1 MKVSNILSV
10 TLLLMGFFSLLH
22 TSFRLDLNR
31 DHECDED
38 SSIPECNV
46 KFLKIYA
53 LLILSIFTIVI
64 GFLQIFQKPSLFILN
79 AVVGAISLFCLFIYF
94 IALLVN

>member
-10 TLLLMGFFSLLH
+10 TLLLMGLFSLLY
-22 TSFRLDLNR
+22 TSMRLDLNR
-31 DHECDED
+31 QFKCDEE

-64 GFLQIFQKPSLFILN
+64 GFLQIFKKPSLFILN
-79 AVVGAISLFCLFIYF
+79 AVVGVISLFCLFIYF